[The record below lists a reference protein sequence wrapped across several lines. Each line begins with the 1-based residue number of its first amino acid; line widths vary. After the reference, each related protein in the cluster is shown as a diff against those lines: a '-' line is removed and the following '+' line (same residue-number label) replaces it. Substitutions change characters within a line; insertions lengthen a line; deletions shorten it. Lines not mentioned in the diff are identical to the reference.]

1 MSKRVFHSLQALVLL
16 TTPALACYPD
26 PKFSYDD
33 VSSQDISIATATV
46 TSVEFESS
54 ETQSCWRVHYLDVQ
68 YLYGVGEKEF
78 SVKTCSDEVYRVEAL
93 SEELEGLEYLGFV
106 PEAEV
111 LIGLVS
117 LDQDNSEVRYAIP
130 SCWGPLHYNLGK
142 MSSEERAELLREL
155 DNQIEKTQ

>member
-1 MSKRVFHSLQALVLL
+1 MCKRVFHSLQALLVL
-16 TTPALACYPD
+16 TAPALACYPD
-26 PKFSYDD
+26 PEFSYHD
-33 VSSQDISIATATV
+33 VSSRDVAIATATV

-54 ETQSCWRVHYLDVQ
+54 ETKSCWRVHYLDVQ

-78 SVKTCSDEVYRVEAL
+78 SVKTCSDKIYQLEAL

-111 LIGLVS
+111 LLGLIS
-117 LDQDNSEVRYAIP
+117 LDQENSEVMYAIP

-142 MSSEERAELLREL
+142 MSSEERAKLLREL